1 MNKNV
6 LVFGISE
13 SEKPKYLNKLS
24 DAIDITIITND
35 FISQNETNDET
46 VYTGMLLLDDKRE
59 INTYDFIY
67 NNPNHFSQIQSYLKS
82 ILNKNRPV
90 LAIGQGMYFLNDLFH
105 RNDKQIYDQINV
117 SDDLLDI
124 FISPG
129 SKTAAIIGS
138 GGFFKIPNSLPLSMK
153 DFQRSN
159 DLITSVYELGT
170 GYVHGIESTLHDWVL
185 GYQFNP
191 FVDGPSIVRAVID
204 GFIERALE

>member
-13 SEKPKYLNKLS
+13 SKKPEYLNKIS

-35 FISQNETNDET
+35 FISQNLTKNET
-46 VYTGMLLLDDKRE
+46 VYTGMLLLDDDRE

-82 ILNKNRPV
+82 ILNSNRPV
-90 LAIGQGMYFLNDLFH
+90 LAIGQGMYFLNDLFQ
-105 RNDKQIYDQINV
+105 RNAEQRYDGINV

-153 DFQRSN
+153 EFQRSN